1 MNDIKDATLTPET
14 RRLHQGLEE
23 IWYNP
28 RGWRALTIVNHTTV
42 GLRFMVTGGI
52 FFLIGGLLA
61 MLMRAQL
68 AFPGNEFLSHEAYNK
83 IFTMHGTVMMFL
95 FAIPVLEGLALYLIP
110 KMIGARD
117 LVCPRL
123 SAFGYFCRSEEH
135 ASELQSRPHL
145 VCRLLL
151 EKKK

>member
-61 MLMRAQL
+61 MLIRAQL
-68 AFPGNEFLSHEAYNK
+68 AFPGNEFLSNRK
-83 IFTMHGTVMMFL
+83 ST
-95 FAIPVLEGLALYLIP
+95 
-110 KMIGARD
+110 
-117 LVCPRL
+117 RL
-123 SAFGYFCRSEEH
+123 NSSHVRISYAVFC
-135 ASELQSRPHL
+135 L
-145 VCRLLL
+145 
-151 EKKK
+151 KKKNRK